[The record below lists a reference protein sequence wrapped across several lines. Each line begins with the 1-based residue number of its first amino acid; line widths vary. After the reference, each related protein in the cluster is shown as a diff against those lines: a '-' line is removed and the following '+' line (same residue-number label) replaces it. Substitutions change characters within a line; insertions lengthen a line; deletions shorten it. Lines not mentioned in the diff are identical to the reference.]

1 MFISVRVG
9 ICSGARRTVVCE
21 SQLAKMRV
29 LLDYAAVKKGG
40 AQGVRMIWCSIVKEG
55 RWTRVLDAA
64 LDAGTGRGRWTL
76 VRRAFGNKQELG
88 AVLAR
93 LLLVLV
99 LTLALVLALA
109 SALAPA
115 LLVVLVVWV

>member
-1 MFISVRVG
+1 
-9 ICSGARRTVVCE
+9 
-21 SQLAKMRV
+21 
-29 LLDYAAVKKGG
+29 
-40 AQGVRMIWCSIVKEG
+40 MIWSSIVKEG

-115 LLVVLVVWV
+115 LLVVLVVLV